1 MVEIDEAAPT
11 FYYKETCPHSMSLL
25 EILTSY
31 QKTFPSMRH
40 ADIAQASPDIL
51 GTPAIRMTDG
61 NVYYGDKAF
70 EFVRSLDE
78 SKRNTMSKRTSAP
91 PLPVVDVGGGAAGA
105 LKPAAESMVSAEA
118 AEADKQR
125 RQTRAIDN
133 MFGQD
138 VIMPRHN

>member
-1 MVEIDEAAPT
+1 MGEIDEAAPT
-11 FYYKETCPHSMSLL
+11 FFYKETCPHSMSLL

-61 NVYYGDKAF
+61 SVYYGDKAF

-78 SKRNTMSKRTSAP
+78 SKRSTMSKRTSAP
-91 PLPVVDVGGGAAGA
+91 RCPWSTSVAA
-105 LKPAAESMVSAEA
+105 
-118 AEADKQR
+118 QR
-125 RQTRAIDN
+125 GLSSRQPSPWSLRRR
-133 MFGQD
+133 
-138 VIMPRHN
+138 PRRTNNEGRPGPSITCLART